1 MESETAARGGRS
13 QPLVEEAVGS
23 SRTMERVAAAK
34 KIIENDYRERMKN
47 LRERNERYRRPP
59 VPKLPILSIRPR
71 AGVPGSRGVGMI
83 EGLGISQRFGGLYFC
98 PL

>member
-13 QPLVEEAVGS
+13 QPLAEEAVGS

-47 LRERNERYRRPP
+47 LRERNERYRRSPIP
-59 VPKLPILSIRPR
+59 VPKLPIFLFGRVR
-71 AGVPGSRGVGMI
+71 VYLDLGGSG
-83 EGLGISQRFGGLYFC
+83 
-98 PL
+98 